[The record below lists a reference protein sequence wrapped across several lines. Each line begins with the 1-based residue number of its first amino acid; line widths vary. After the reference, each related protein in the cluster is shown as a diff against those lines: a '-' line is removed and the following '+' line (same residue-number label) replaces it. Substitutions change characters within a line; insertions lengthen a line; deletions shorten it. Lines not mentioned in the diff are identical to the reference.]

1 MTLVSMPVASM
12 SFASVSRW
20 LVGVACLAVCAVAA
34 AQSVPSGRPF
44 EGTVVLMT
52 GQAEVDVP
60 NDEALAHFHI
70 EVQDADLG
78 RAQAQVNQRM
88 GEAIANLKRSDPK
101 SELQS
106 SGYSSYPVYGR
117 DTARKIVGWR
127 VRQSVTL
134 RTSELSALP
143 RVVAAAQQQVA
154 LGGIDFRLSRAAREK
169 VEAELIQRA
178 MANLNG
184 RVAAA
189 AQVLAVPAARIRT
202 EELNFG
208 VHQVE
213 RPPMMAMAR
222 AQMSA
227 EAMPEPR
234 FEAGR
239 TTEQMT
245 VSARVR
251 FLSP

>member
-1 MTLVSMPVASM
+1 MTLASI
-12 SFASVSRW
+12 SLPFIPLVSRW
-20 LVGVACLAVCAVAA
+20 LGGVACLALCAVAA
-34 AQSVPSGRPF
+34 AQSAPSARPF
-44 EGTVVLMT
+44 EGPIILMT
-52 GQAEVDVP
+52 GQAEIDVP
-60 NDEALAHFHI
+60 NDEALAHFQL
-70 EVQDADLG
+70 EVQDADVA

-88 GEAIANLKRSDPK
+88 GDAIATLKRSDPK
-101 SELQS
+101 GELQS

-134 RTSELSALP
+134 RTSDLSALP
-143 RVVAAAQQQVA
+143 RIVAAAQQQVA
-154 LGGIDFRLSRAAREK
+154 LGGIDFQLSRAAREK
-169 VEAELIQRA
+169 TEAELIQRA

-189 AQVLAVPAARIRT
+189 AQVMNVPPARIRT

-208 VHQVE
+208 VHGAE

-222 AQMSA
+222 AQMA
-227 EAMPEPR
+227 PDAMPEPR

-239 TTEQMT
+239 TTQQMT
-245 VSARVR
+245 VSAKVR
-251 FLSP
+251 FLLP

>member
-1 MTLVSMPVASM
+1 MTIAAFFRVLTAT
-12 SFASVSRW
+12 
-20 LVGVACLAVCAVAA
+20 ACLAFGAVAV
-34 AQSVPSGRPF
+34 AQTATPAPRPF
-44 EGTVVLMT
+44 EGTVILMT

-60 NDEALAHFHI
+60 NDEALAHFSI
-70 EVQDADLG
+70 EVQDAELS

-88 GEAIANLKRSDPK
+88 AEAIANLKRSDPTG
-101 SELQS
+101 ELQS
-106 SGYSSYPVYGR
+106 GGYTSYPVYGR
-117 DTARKIVGWR
+117 DTARKIVAWR
-127 VRQSVTL
+127 VRQSVML
-134 RTSELSALP
+134 RTSDLAALP
-143 RVVAAAQQQVA
+143 RVVASAQQQVA
-154 LGGIDFRLSRAAREK
+154 LGSIDFRLSRAAREK
-169 VEAELIQRA
+169 IEAELIQRA
-178 MANLNG
+178 MANLNS

-189 AQVLAVPAARIRT
+189 ALVMNVPAARIRT

-208 VHQVE
+208 VLSGE

-245 VSARVR
+245 ITARVR
-251 FLSP
+251 FLLP